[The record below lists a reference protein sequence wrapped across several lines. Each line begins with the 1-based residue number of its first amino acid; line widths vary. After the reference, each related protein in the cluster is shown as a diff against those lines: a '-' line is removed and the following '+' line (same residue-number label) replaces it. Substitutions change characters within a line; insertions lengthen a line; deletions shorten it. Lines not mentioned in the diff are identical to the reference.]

1 MRLKEIIE
9 KAKQG
14 LGELTTLKVN
24 TIVGASKDEEK
35 GEWKVTVE
43 LLEKAAIPDSMDLLG
58 IYEVL
63 LNEEGEIVRFERKG
77 LRKRGDTEKV
87 EEALSF

>member
-24 TIVGASKDEEK
+24 TVVGASKDEEN
-35 GEWKVTVE
+35 GGWRVMVE

-58 IYEVL
+58 TYEVL
-63 LNEEGEIVRFERKG
+63 LNEEGEIIEFERKG
-77 LRKRGDTEKV
+77 LRKRGDTEKI
-87 EEALSF
+87 EEY